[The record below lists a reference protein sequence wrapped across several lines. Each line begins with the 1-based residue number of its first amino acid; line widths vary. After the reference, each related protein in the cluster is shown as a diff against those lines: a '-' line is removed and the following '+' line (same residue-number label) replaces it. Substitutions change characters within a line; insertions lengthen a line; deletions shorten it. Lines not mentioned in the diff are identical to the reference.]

1 MACFQWQPRTSPEER
16 ALRRTRRALRA
27 ANPRGTGGA
36 GQSGGQRATWEIL
49 SNGGAVRDESNLE
62 IISFEDDTEMTLQK
76 HASAS
81 NKHVCEVRL
90 KAPWSQH
97 MFIAP
102 SKRMSVCKY
111 IMILPQYHFGG
122 EK

>member
-1 MACFQWQPRTSPEER
+1 MACFQWQPRTSP
-16 ALRRTRRALRA
+16 LTRTQRALRA
-27 ANPRGTGGA
+27 ANPRRTSGA
-36 GQSGGQRATWEIL
+36 GRSGGQRAVGEIL

-111 IMILPQYHFGG
+111 IMILPQYHFRE

>member
-1 MACFQWQPRTSPEER
+1 MFSVAAPYFAFDTHATRPPSGQSPEDER
-16 ALRRTRRALRA
+16 RGPVSRR
-27 ANPRGTGGA
+27 
-36 GQSGGQRATWEIL
+36 EIL

-111 IMILPQYHFGG
+111 IMILPQYHFRE